1 MKIVVAPQARD
12 DLKTAYAYIA
22 EDKGGEASSS
32 SRSPSRT
39 SAPPSNALPLSS
51 PPSGTIDCLVAAITS
66 IRPPSLLPGEVP
78 LSSTVVSSTEPSAAC
93 RTQPWKPSAFLN
105 ARSLNRGTNAT
116 EKRWLV
122 SETKF
127 GRESDA
133 ACYLRRAGTG
143 VRRRLIGSAANPNP
157 SNVNTP
163 RSGSVVGSPKTA
175 MVGCVRPSIRT

>member
-1 MKIVVAPQARD
+1 MSGPGGSQAERHD
-12 DLKTAYAYIA
+12 RVGLNSKRP
-22 EDKGGEASSS
+22 ASS
-32 SRSPSRT
+32 RGRRRPEGCRPRRHQVT
-39 SAPPSNALPLSS
+39 
-51 PPSGTIDCLVAAITS
+51 GDCLVAAITS

-143 VRRRLIGSAANPNP
+143 VRRRLIGSDANPNP